1 MKKSIL
7 AAALLAVAALAQA
20 ETSPAKQELINKVL
34 QLQQPMLDQ
43 MSRQLA
49 EGDALRLMQ
58 NAMSVIQ
65 FKVPPEKREALAKD
79 VQGDVKKY
87 VDDVRPTLRDRLT
100 KLAPGSVGTLLNER
114 FSEDELR
121 QLIAVL
127 DSPVLRKFSQMGP
140 ELNKA
145 LFDKISA
152 DSKAQIEAKLHTLD
166 ATIVKRL
173 SAVGAMGP
181 AATPAAK

>member
-1 MKKSIL
+1 MKKTIL
-7 AAALLAVAALAQA
+7 AAILIATAALVQA
-20 ETSPAKQELINKVL
+20 DVSPAKQELINKVL
-34 QLQQPMLDQ
+34 QLQQPTLDQ

-65 FKVPPEKREALAKD
+65 FKAPAEKREALAKD

-87 VDDVRPTLRDRLT
+87 VDDVRPMLRDRLT
-100 KLAPGSVGTLLNER
+100 KLAPGAIGPLLDER

-121 QLIAVL
+121 QLIAVI

-140 ELNKA
+140 DLQKA
-145 LFDKISA
+145 VFEKISA
-152 DSKAQIEAKLHTLD
+152 DSKPQIETKLRALD

-173 SAVGAMGP
+173 SAAGAMGTPP
-181 AATPAAK
+181 APAAK

>member
-1 MKKSIL
+1 MKKTLL
-7 AAALLAVAALAQA
+7 AATMMAAATLAQA
-20 ETSPAKQELINKVL
+20 DTSPAKQELINKVL
-34 QLQQPMLDQ
+34 QLQQPTLDQ

-49 EGDALRLMQ
+49 EGDALRLLQ

-65 FKVPPEKREALAKD
+65 FKVPAEKRDALSKD

-87 VDDVRPTLRDRLT
+87 VDDVRPMLRERLT
-100 KLAPGSVGTLLNER
+100 KLAPAGIGPLLDAR

-127 DSPVLRKFSQMGP
+127 DSPVLRKYSQMAP

-145 LFDKISA
+145 MFDKISA
-152 DSKAQIEAKLHTLD
+152 DSKTQIETKLRALD

-173 SAVGAMGP
+173 SAVGAMGAAP
-181 AATPAAK
+181 AASK

>member
-1 MKKSIL
+1 MKKTIL
-7 AAALLAVAALAQA
+7 AVTLLAAAALAQA
-20 ETSPAKQELINKVL
+20 EISPAKQELINKVL
-34 QLQQPMLDQ
+34 QLQQPTLDQ

-87 VDDVRPTLRDRLT
+87 VDDVRPMLRDRLT
-100 KLAPGSVGTLLNER
+100 KLAPGAVGPLLDGR

-127 DSPVLRKFSQMGP
+127 DSPVLRKYSQMAP
-140 ELNKA
+140 DLNKA
-145 LFDKISA
+145 IFEKISA
-152 DSKAQIEAKLHTLD
+152 DSKSQIETKLRALD
-166 ATIVKRL
+166 AAIVKRL
-173 SAVGAMGP
+173 SAVGVMGAAP
-181 AATPAAK
+181 AASN